1 MPYIRTMLK
10 AMLFIDGSWLY
21 HVRPYLL
28 NLDGR
33 QDFEL
38 DYRSLPLLV
47 KNHLQEQLDA
57 KVDMVRTNYFGT
69 IAVNKPGHDN
79 VREKQFYEMLSKR
92 CAYNTEIYEFDFKN
106 KETGRR
112 ENCLEVGLSTAVMA
126 QAFHSGSFDIACI
139 LAGDV
144 DYQPLIKR
152 LRDMGKRVVL
162 VAVKGANGFYPVH
175 PRLLEEVNL
184 FDFPPVYIDEHLSKL
199 QYQRTEVNRVCDS
212 CGKEEQTTFTSEWFY
227 CKNCRDEYKQLRS
240 RQVDGGTIV

>member
-1 MPYIRTMLK
+1 MVK

-47 KNHLQEQLDA
+47 KNHLEEQVES
-57 KVDMVRTNYFGT
+57 KVDMVRTYYFGT
-69 IAVNKPGHDN
+69 IAINKPGHDN
-79 VREKQFYEMLSKR
+79 IREKQFYEMLNKR

-112 ENCLEVGLSTAVMA
+112 ENCLEVGLSTAAMS
-126 QAFHSGSFDIACI
+126 QAFQPGAFDIACI

-144 DYQPLIKR
+144 DYQPLIKH
-152 LRDMGKRVVL
+152 LRNMGKRVVL
-162 VAVKGANGFYPVH
+162 VGVKGANGFYPVH
-175 PRLLEEVNL
+175 PRLLEETNL
-184 FDFPPVYIDEHLSKL
+184 FDFPPVYIDEHLGKL
-199 QYQRTEVNRVCDS
+199 QYQRTESTRVCDS
-212 CGKEEQTTFTSEWFY
+212 CGKEELTTFTSEWFY

-240 RQVDGGTIV
+240 RKMEGGPAIQ